1 MNVRLNSII
10 ARQRTAEIQRAG
22 EQARLARGV
31 SMSGRKLRHRNLITP
46 LKARPARVL
55 GVLIVP
61 AMLAA
66 LVFGAPAAMGDPVG
80 QISEFSI
87 GPNTMPGP
95 AYIAPGADGNL
106 WFTEPYTQKLG
117 RITPSGQITEY
128 SNGLGPGS
136 VPYGITPGPDGNMW
150 FTDAGLFAGGTSG
163 IGWITPSGQISEYA
177 ASLNQIIFP
186 FAIAPGADGNMWF
199 TDARV
204 VVAGETSAIGRITPS
219 GMITK
224 YSAGLKPGSGPQGI
238 APGPDGNLWFTDAGA
253 HAIGQITPSGL
264 ITEYSAGLEPGSE
277 PEGIAPGPDGNMWFT
292 DAGATPAIGR
302 ITPSGMITEYTTG
315 LGPRNMPTAIAAGPD
330 GNLWFTDSLA
340 NAIGRVTPSGQ
351 IIEYPNGLGRSNGP
365 DAIAPG
371 ADGDMWFADTGAD
384 AIGRIGTGAP
394 PALHTPA
401 TVTGAGQEGSPVAC
415 QAQWTDW
422 AGYTARTGLYPF
434 DGYTWQRDGN
444 PIPGQTTA
452 TYTPTAADVGHQLGC
467 RLTVSYSLPFSV
479 TATST
484 SAAITVQSAPPP
496 PPTPALS
503 ALDITPRMFT
513 LTGRRVGGRCLPLNR
528 SDRGERSCIRRVA
541 LRVRFT
547 LSVGATVTFAIERAV
562 PGQMTRGRCT
572 ALTRGDHRHR
582 PCTRQ
587 VMLRGKTV
595 INGRAGAEE
604 FTFTGKIGGR
614 ALIPG
619 SYRLLATPTAD
630 GIAGQWQQTTFE
642 LKR

>member
-10 ARQRTAEIQRAG
+10 ARHRTAELQHAG

-31 SMSGRKLRHRNLITP
+31 SMSGRKLRHRNVITR

-55 GVLIVP
+55 GALIVP

-80 QISEFSI
+80 QISEFSV

-106 WFTEPYTQKLG
+106 WFTEPC
-117 RITPSGQITEY
+117 
-128 SNGLGPGS
+128 
-136 VPYGITPGPDGNMW
+136 
-150 FTDAGLFAGGTSG
+150 
-163 IGWITPSGQISEYA
+163 
-177 ASLNQIIFP
+177 
-186 FAIAPGADGNMWF
+186 
-199 TDARV
+199 AR
-204 VVAGETSAIGRITPS
+204 
-219 GMITK
+219 
-224 YSAGLKPGSGPQGI
+224 
-238 APGPDGNLWFTDAGA
+238 
-253 HAIGQITPSGL
+253 
-264 ITEYSAGLEPGSE
+264 
-277 PEGIAPGPDGNMWFT
+277 
-292 DAGATPAIGR
+292 
-302 ITPSGMITEYTTG
+302 
-315 LGPRNMPTAIAAGPD
+315 
-330 GNLWFTDSLA
+330 
-340 NAIGRVTPSGQ
+340 
-351 IIEYPNGLGRSNGP
+351 
-365 DAIAPG
+365 
-371 ADGDMWFADTGAD
+371 
-384 AIGRIGTGAP
+384 
-394 PALHTPA
+394 
-401 TVTGAGQEGSPVAC
+401 QEGSPEAC

-452 TYTPTAADVGHQLGC
+452 TYTPTTADVGHQLGC

-484 SAAITVQSAPPP
+484 SQAITVQSAPPP

-547 LSVGATVTFAIERAV
+547 LSVGATVTFAIERVV
-562 PGQMTRGRCT
+562 PGRLTRGWCST
-572 ALTRGDHRHR
+572 LTRGDRRHR

-587 VMLRGKTV
+587 VMRRGKTV
-595 INGRAGAEE
+595 INGRAGADE
-604 FTFTGKIGGR
+604 FTFTGKTDGR
-614 ALIPG
+614 ALVPG

-630 GIAGQWQQTTFE
+630 GIAGQRQQTTFE